1 MLKTTTNLKGLAEGL
16 GTTDKGFIDF
26 CTSLKNGDITLKEG
40 QTYLQAYQE
49 QLNSTGFSF
58 KKIGSMAKDF
68 FGNLGANLLNAL
80 GGMAVGAL
88 VSLIGKGISWVYEQI
103 SGKAAEAKY
112 S

>member
-1 MLKTTTNLKGLAEGL
+1 
-16 GTTDKGFIDF
+16 
-26 CTSLKNGDITLKEG
+26 
-40 QTYLQAYQE
+40 
-49 QLNSTGFSF
+49 
-58 KKIGSMAKDF
+58 MAKSF

>member
-1 MLKTTTNLKGLAEGL
+1 MIATSTNFKRLAERL

-58 KKIGSMAKDF
+58 KNVGSMAKSF

-80 GGMAVGAL
+80 GGMAVGA
-88 VSLIGKGISWVYEQI
+88 IRHMKRCR
-103 SGKAAEAKY
+103 
-112 S
+112 